1 MKDHKQNFLELVQEA
16 LTKIKEVDVF
26 EVKSKLEKQEDFL
39 LVDVREESEWS
50 EGKIPGAIYLGKG
63 IIERDIESTEPNKN
77 KEIILYCQGGFRSA
91 LAAESIQN
99 MGYKNSISMSGGFSE
114 WTNNN
119 FPVT

>member
-1 MKDHKQNFLELVQEA
+1 MSCIWCRYFLLLSLIEN
-16 LTKIKEVDVF
+16 
-26 EVKSKLEKQEDFL
+26 QEDFI

-50 EGKIPGAIYLGKG
+50 EGKILGAIYLGKG

-91 LAAESIQN
+91 LAAESLQN
-99 MGYKNSISMSGGFSE
+99 MGYTNTISMSGGFSE

>member
-1 MKDHKQNFLELVQEA
+1 MKEHKQNFLELVQEA

-26 EVKSKLEKQEDFL
+26 EVKSKLENQEDFL
-39 LVDVREESEWS
+39 LVDVREESEWT

>member
-1 MKDHKQNFLELVQEA
+1 MKEHKQNFLELVQEA

-26 EVKSKLEKQEDFL
+26 EVKSKLENQEDFI

-50 EGKIPGAIYLGKG
+50 EGKILGAIYLGKG

-77 KEIILYCQGGFRSA
+77 KEIILYCQSGFRSA
-91 LAAESIQN
+91 LAAESLQN
-99 MGYKNSISMSGGFSE
+99 MGYTNTISMNGGFSE

>member
-1 MKDHKQNFLELVQEA
+1 MKEHKQNFLELVQEA

-39 LVDVREESEWS
+39 LVDVREESVWS
-50 EGKIPGAIYLGKG
+50 DGKIPGATYLGKG

-91 LAAESIQN
+91 LAAESLQN
-99 MGYKNSISMSGGFSE
+99 MGYTNTISMSGGFSE

>member
-1 MKDHKQNFLELVQEA
+1 MKEHKKNFLELVQEA
-16 LTKIKEVDVF
+16 LTKIKEIDVF
-26 EVKSKLEKQEDFL
+26 EVRSKLENQEDFL

-99 MGYKNSISMSGGFSE
+99 MGYTRSISMSGGFSE